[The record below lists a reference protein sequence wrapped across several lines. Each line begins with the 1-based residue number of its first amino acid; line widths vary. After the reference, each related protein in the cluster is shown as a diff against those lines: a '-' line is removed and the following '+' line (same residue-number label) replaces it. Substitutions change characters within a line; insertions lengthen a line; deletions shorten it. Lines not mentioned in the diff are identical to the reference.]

1 MEENMKFTCE
11 QVILTKALNTV
22 SKAVSSRTTIPTL
35 KGILL
40 EVKENNLILTAS
52 DMDLTIE
59 TSIPVE
65 NTENGSI
72 VVPAKLFN
80 EVIRKM
86 PHDYINITT
95 DGLNININCLT
106 SNSSIIGSD
115 ADEFPVIKTPEDDKE
130 EIILNRNIFSNMIK
144 KTSFAASI
152 DQTKGAITGVLIEL
166 IKEELKMVA
175 IDGFRMAVA
184 TENINNSKEESI
196 IISARIMDEI
206 NKIITENDRN
216 NESEIKIL
224 LDKKNANIYLDNT
237 KISTRLIA
245 GDFVKYREIIP
256 KEFKTEINVN
266 KKYLTEAI
274 ERVSILSEGKNNLIK
289 MSIKDNVLTI
299 TSRSEE
305 GGAMEDVLIHKDGD
319 DIDIGFNSRFLLNIM
334 RVIEDEE
341 IKMQFNT
348 SLSPCM
354 IKPLDGNTY
363 EYLILPVRISNM

>member
-1 MEENMKFTCE
+1 MKFTCE
-11 QVILTKALNTV
+11 QVNLTKALNIV

-35 KGILL
+35 KGILM
-40 EVKENNLILTAS
+40 EVKDDNKLLLTAS

-59 TSIPVE
+59 TSIEVE
-65 NTENGSI
+65 NTEKGSI

-86 PHDYINITT
+86 PHDYINIST
-95 DGLNININCLT
+95 DGFNININCLT

-115 ADEFPVIKTPEDDKE
+115 ADEFPFIKNNEETTE
-130 EIILNRNIFSNMIK
+130 EIIFNRNTFSNMIK

-152 DQTKGAITGVLIEL
+152 DQTKGAITGVLVEL
-166 IKEELKMVA
+166 LKEEMKMVA
-175 IDGFRMAVA
+175 IDGFRMAVT
-184 TENINNSKEESI
+184 TENIESEKEESI

-206 NKIITENDRN
+206 NKIIKENDRN
-216 NESEIKIL
+216 NDSEIKIVI
-224 LDKKNANIYLDNT
+224 DKKNATVYLDNT

-256 KEFKTEINVN
+256 KEFNTEITLN
-266 KKYLTEAI
+266 KKYLSEAI

-289 MSIKDNVLTI
+289 MSIKDNVMTI
-299 TSRSEE
+299 TSKSEE
-305 GGAMEDVLIHKDGD
+305 GGAMEDILIHKDGD
-319 DIDIGFNSRFLLNIM
+319 DLDIGFNSRFLLNIM

-354 IKPLDGNTY
+354 IKPLDGSAY